1 MSRWLVLLLL
11 AAPALAANPYDASP
25 GRIDL
30 FYGNHGVGMA
40 TLPGSAAGDAVD
52 AFVGGLHAD
61 EQGALLGAR
70 VCRETGGNVACKPLS
85 RASMTEAAWSRTSV
99 SEASSRSAIIPSP
112 ATDSTHS
119 FV

>member
-52 AFVGGLHAD
+52 AFVGVLHAE

-70 VCRETGGNVACKPLS
+70 VYRETGGSVACQPLFA
-85 RASMTEAAWSRTSV
+85 RFGDGGPVVEDFGIGCFGEV
-99 SEASSRSAIIPSP
+99 GDP
-112 ATDSTHS
+112 A
-119 FV
+119 V